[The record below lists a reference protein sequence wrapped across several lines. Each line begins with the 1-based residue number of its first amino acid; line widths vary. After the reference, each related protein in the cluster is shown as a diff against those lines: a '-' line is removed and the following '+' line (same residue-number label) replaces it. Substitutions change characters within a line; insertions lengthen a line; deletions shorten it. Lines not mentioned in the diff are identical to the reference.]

1 MKLKNLF
8 LTIAFAFSA
17 MAASAQPSGFNY
29 QAVVRNAQ
37 GELVSNAKVGLRIT
51 LTDDKGQQVMY
62 RETQSAPT
70 NAYGVLSVT
79 VGAGNAEG
87 DKTLNDVDWAG
98 GNVWMRVEMD
108 ANGGTEYVDMGL
120 TKLQAVPYAYYAANG
135 GNSGASGQQ
144 GLQGPKGDKG
154 DKGDTGPQGPK
165 GDKGEKGEPGTGL
178 TNSGGWTAGTTYNT
192 GARESFET
200 TRCYIL
206 LEES

>member
-17 MAASAQPSGFNY
+17 MTASAQPKGFNY

-37 GELVSNAKVGLRIT
+37 GELVANANVGLRIT

-87 DKTLNDVDWAG
+87 DKTLNDVNWAG

-108 ANGGTEYVDMGL
+108 PAGGTSYTDMGA
-120 TKLQAVPYAYYAANG
+120 TKLQSVPFAYYAING
-135 GNSGASGQQ
+135 A
-144 GLQGPKGDKG
+144 KGDKG
-154 DKGDTGPQGPK
+154 DQG
-165 GDKGEKGEPGTGL
+165 
-178 TNSGGWTAGTTYNT
+178 
-192 GARESFET
+192 
-200 TRCYIL
+200 L
-206 LEES
+206 LLL